1 MTHGGHHCSLDVCNG
16 GCWVSQHDKHHVTW
30 FSLLVPDQSKG
41 IGNCSVINRTIN
53 YPASVLHHH
62 VIQLSSEHSNTGGG
76 GARQRQ
82 PVSARDVTSAILKY
96 FPFPLFPS
104 SVIRTAAG
112 GTPAPSGSRSSHLAD
127 MEIDTLLEALK
138 DFDKKGKKEVSPV
151 LDQFLCHV
159 AKTGETMVSW
169 SQFKNYF
176 LFKLEKVM
184 EDFRASAPEQRGP
197 ANPNVES
204 VPFEEMKERI
214 LKIVN
219 GYNGIPFTIQ
229 RLCELL
235 TDPKR
240 NYTGTEKFLRGVE
253 KNVMVVSCVYPTSDR
268 KDAQDFFFFSFRKNG
283 CSGVN
288 RMNGVMLPGNTSV
301 FTERKVNGP
310 GTPRPLNRPKLSSST
325 SLATNGLPDSTE
337 NKDSGTSTGHSK
349 LISDSSVSGNSPSG
363 SVKNKHADE
372 EEGMEGEQQEVKRL
386 KFSEDGAEEEEDDD
400 VEDEPSSEAPRPA
413 PAESASDAQESDSPS
428 SMTEEKDDGREEE
441 DSEAATST
449 AGCEDQEPSSTQS
462 DCAPA
467 DEQEGCSDEREV
479 PCGSTSPTEEPCDMD
494 QSEQQAP
501 ASSPEQR
508 EEEEPSEPVSSSSSG
523 GESSESSSSCN
534 ESSSGQTPSS
544 SAADSPTEGD
554 VESGE
559 LDSENTEEPMEQD

>member
-1 MTHGGHHCSLDVCNG
+1 
-16 GCWVSQHDKHHVTW
+16 
-30 FSLLVPDQSKG
+30 
-41 IGNCSVINRTIN
+41 
-53 YPASVLHHH
+53 
-62 VIQLSSEHSNTGGG
+62 
-76 GARQRQ
+76 
-82 PVSARDVTSAILKY
+82 
-96 FPFPLFPS
+96 
-104 SVIRTAAG
+104 
-112 GTPAPSGSRSSHLAD
+112 
-127 MEIDTLLEALK
+127 MEIDALLEALK

-253 KNVMVVSCVYPTSDR
+253 KNVMVVSCVYPTSE
-268 KDAQDFFFFSFRKNG
+268 KNG

-310 GTPRPLNRPKLSSST
+310 GTPRPLTRPKLSSSS

-337 NKDSGTSTGHSK
+337 NKESNIAAGHNK
-349 LISDSSVSGNSPSG
+349 LVSDASVSGSSLSG
-363 SVKNKHADE
+363 SIKNKHADE
-372 EEGMEGEQQEVKRL
+372 DEDMEGEQQEVKRL
-386 KFSEDGAEEEEDDD
+386 KFTEDGGEEEDD
-400 VEDEPSSEAPRPA
+400 VVDEPISETLRPA
-413 PAESASDAQESDSPS
+413 PPESASSVQETDSPS
-428 SMTEEKDDGREEE
+428 SMTEEKDEEREEE
-441 DSEAATST
+441 ESEAATST

-467 DEQEGCSDEREV
+467 DDQEGCTAEREV
-479 PCGSTSPTEEPCDMD
+479 PCGSTSPAEEPSDMD

-508 EEEEPSEPVSSSSSG
+508 EGEEPSEPVSSSSS
-523 GESSESSSSCN
+523 SSSGDESGLSSN
-534 ESSSGQTPSS
+534 ESSGGQAPSS

-559 LDSENTEEPMEQD
+559 LDSESTEEPMEQD